1 MLLLCPRFPKAAY
14 ISCSVCTDAMST
26 DLDLSS
32 LPAGT
37 YIVRIHTNN
46 GYATKRLV
54 KK

>member
-1 MLLLCPRFPKAAY
+1 MLL
-14 ISCSVCTDAMST
+14 SVSTDAMST